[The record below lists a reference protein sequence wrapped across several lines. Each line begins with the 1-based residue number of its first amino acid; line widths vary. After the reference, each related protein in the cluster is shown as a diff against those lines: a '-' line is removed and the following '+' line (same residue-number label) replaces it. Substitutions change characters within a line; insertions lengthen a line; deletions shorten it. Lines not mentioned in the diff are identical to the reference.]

1 MKAEHSREEW
11 FEGPATMETK
21 TKANDSEEEKQLAAR
36 ECRDNEIQTHII
48 EWPVTP
54 ETKVTKSSGITPK
67 H

>member
-36 ECRDNEIQTHII
+36 ECRDNEI
-48 EWPVTP
+48 
-54 ETKVTKSSGITPK
+54 
-67 H
+67 